1 MLRRTSKKVTRPFLF
16 IVGDDADDQA
26 AEIEK
31 ALLSDECPHLGL
43 CFSHG
48 VEVATAIIK
57 QIGGGKN
64 LSGAAP
70 PSVSISCLE
79 TAMPAQL

>member
-1 MLRRTSKKVTRPFLF
+1 MLRRTSNKVTRPFLF

-31 ALLSDECPHLGL
+31 ALLSEECPHLGL

-48 VEVATAIIK
+48 VEGATAIKK
-57 QIGGGKN
+57 QIGGGKDI
-64 LSGAAP
+64 SSAVRS
-70 PSVSISCLE
+70 SVSLFCLE
-79 TAMPAQL
+79 TAITA